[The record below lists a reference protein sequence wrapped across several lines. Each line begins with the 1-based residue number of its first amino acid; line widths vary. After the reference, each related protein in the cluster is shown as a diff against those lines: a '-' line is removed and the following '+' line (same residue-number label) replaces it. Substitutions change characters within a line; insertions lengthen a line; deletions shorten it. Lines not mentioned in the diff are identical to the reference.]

1 MIMENLFRRRS
12 TAATR
17 VAGKQAPCP
26 CRRSRR
32 AVFVSRCPA
41 LRQGGDDVLEVDI
54 PEVLAELTAAF
65 EQYERALVTNDAETL
80 NGVFWNSPLTLRYG
94 APAILYSY
102 DEIAEFRKN
111 RVVLDP
117 RRTLRNTRITTFGRD
132 FVVANTE
139 SRSEEHTSELQSPDH
154 LVCRLLLEKKK
165 YKA

>member
-32 AVFVSRCPA
+32 SVFVSRCPA

-80 NGVFWNSPLTLRYG
+80 NGLFWNSPWTLRYG
-94 APAILYSY
+94 AAELLYSY

-111 RVVLDP
+111 RVVLAP
-117 RRTLRNTRITTFGRD
+117 RRALRNRRSTP
-132 FVVANTE
+132 FVRCFAVSDRQAAKPST
-139 SRSEEHTSELQSPDH
+139 HA
-154 LVCRLLLEKKK
+154 C
-165 YKA
+165 AG